1 MNLEFG
7 ADRESELFH
16 EVIKTKLKDYTVGPV
31 FFFYDN
37 ELNETEMI
45 LKNREIAEMISIFS
59 VKLQIYLVNAV

>member
-1 MNLEFG
+1 
-7 ADRESELFH
+7 
-16 EVIKTKLKDYTVGPV
+16 VGPV